1 MTATETHGDWR
12 IVSRQTNDLVRPL
25 LAVLARLLFLQPVDE
40 PPKHSSV
47 TWTVLHA
54 QTGEVRQITANSEK
68 EFAERLA
75 VRAFD

>member
-1 MTATETHGDWR
+1 MTAPGTHGDWL
-12 IVSRQTNDLVRPL
+12 IVSRETNDPARPL

-47 TWTVLHA
+47 TWTVRHA
-54 QTGEVRQITANSEK
+54 QTGEVRTITANSEK

-75 VRAFD
+75 ARAFD